1 MCRSARSL
9 LLAGL
14 LVLGVAPRLLA
25 AGPVLRIVYFTP
37 SDREAIPGYAAR
49 VTACVQHV
57 ADFYR
62 QGMAANG
69 LGERTFALDMAGDV
83 ARIELVKGAK
93 KLREY
98 GRDSFWEIADEVRR
112 AVGPRG
118 IDLNREYVLVVTT
131 LLLWDGNKAV
141 EVGPYAGSGAFDH
154 GICLVYDDERI
165 SAANLPDKTTPAW
178 YNGPCS
184 LGQFNSHYIGG
195 FAHELG
201 HAFGLPHDKET
212 SEERRTGISLM
223 GSGNHTFGNELRGEK
238 PSTILSRATAVALAR
253 QPLFRGGREGLGGP
267 ISSSLSD
274 LAWGYADGKIT
285 LSGRVTAKPAPYAV
299 IAYNDDDAIK
309 ADYDAIAWTATPDRD
324 GRFKL
329 AIGDLRRGSFEL
341 RLRVCLDSGAWD
353 YHSFHYSADENGKPD
368 LSLMQRQTLVAA
380 GFAALDARDRAAV
393 AKVASQLEAL
403 TTDATATAQGRLL
416 RRLAAPPTPA
426 DPATVADGTASIALS
441 DLRWTAAATGW
452 GQPLRDQVWR
462 EDTNR
467 FLTVGGRFFDRG
479 LFAHAPA
486 GYTFATAGR
495 WKRLVAD
502 YGLQDGHDGA
512 VRFIVRADG
521 REIWRSEPVA
531 DHQVRHLDLPID
543 GVKSLELR
551 TALGGESASGTWG
564 VWLAPRLER

>member
-1 MCRSARSL
+1 M
-9 LLAGL
+9 LLACL
-14 LVLGVAPRLLA
+14 LALCCGARLQAA

-62 QGMAANG
+62 RGMAANG
-69 LGERTFALDMAGDV
+69 LGEHTFALDMAGEV
-83 ARIELVKGAK
+83 ARIELVTGAK

-98 GRDSFWEIADEVRR
+98 GRNSFWEIAGEVRR
-112 AVGPRG
+112 AVAPRG
-118 IDLNREYVLVVTT
+118 IDLDREYVLVVTT
-131 LLLWDGNKAV
+131 LLEWNGDKAV

-154 GICLVYDDERI
+154 GICLVYDDQRI

-178 YNGPCS
+178 YGGPCS

-212 SEERRTGISLM
+212 GEERKRGLSLM
-223 GSGNHTFGNELRGEK
+223 GAGNHTFGNELRGEK
-238 PSTILSRATAVALAR
+238 PGTILSRATALALAR
-253 QPLFRGGREGLGGP
+253 QPLFRGSRDGVGGQV
-267 ISSSLSD
+267 SSQLTD
-274 LAWGYADGKIT
+274 LKWAYEDGKIAV
-285 LSGRVTAKPAPYAV
+285 SGKVSGTPKPYGV
-299 IAYNDDDAIK
+299 IAYNDDEAIK
-309 ADYDAIAWTATPDRD
+309 DDYDAVAWTALPDAD
-324 GRFKL
+324 GRFKVS
-329 AIGDLRRGSFEL
+329 IGDLRRGRFEL
-341 RLRVCLDSGAWD
+341 RLRACLDNGAWD
-353 YHSFHYSADENGKPD
+353 THSFHYTADDNARPD
-368 LSLMQRQTLVAA
+368 LSAMQRQALVAEA
-380 GFAALDARDRAAV
+380 FAALDSRDRV
-393 AKVASQLEAL
+393 AIDRVAGGLEAL
-403 TTDATATAQGRLL
+403 ATDPVAVAQGRLV
-416 RRLAAPPTPA
+416 RRLANPPALLAPDAVPA
-426 DPATVADGTASIALS
+426 GTTTVALS
-441 DLRWTAAATGW
+441 DLRWTAASTGW

-467 FLTVGGRFFDRG
+467 FLAVGGRFYDRG
-479 LFAHAPA
+479 LFAHAAASYSYAIA
-486 GYTFATAGR
+486 GQ

-531 DHQVRHLDLPID
+531 DHTARHLDLPLD
-543 GVKSLELR
+543 GAKSLELL
-551 TALGGESASGTWG
+551 TALGGDSASGTWG